1 MIICKAG
8 IQAIG
13 DRDTLRR
20 LISPNNKVSI
30 HQQCRILG
38 LSRTAH
44 YYKPKGESSENLEI
58 MQRIDKEH
66 TLHSAKGVVGMT
78 DYLQENGFC
87 VGVRRIRR
95 LMRKMGIEVLNE
107 AILRYGTPE
116 IINSDQGSK
125 FTCKEWSMVCS
136 SYSEMKVSMDGKGR
150 AKDNIWIE
158 RFWRTIKY
166 EYIYIHPEDTGLE
179 LYQGIKRFIDDYN
192 YNRRHQGINHRV
204 PSKIYLKE
212 VA

>member
-13 DRDTLRR
+13 DRDTRR
-20 LISPNNKVSI
+20 RMISPNGKLSI

-66 TLHSAKGVVGMT
+66 TLHPAKGVVGMT

-116 IINSDQGSK
+116 IINSDQGSQ

-166 EYIYIHPEDTGLE
+166 EYIYIHPEDTGAE

-204 PSKIYLKE
+204 PGKIYLKE

>member
-1 MIICKAG
+1 MVKTALVRVLLYG
-8 IQAIG
+8 A
-13 DRDTLRR
+13 
-20 LISPNNKVSI
+20 I

-44 YYKPKGESSENLEI
+44 YYKPKGESNENLEI

-116 IINSDQGSK
+116 IINSDQGSQ
-125 FTCKEWSMVCS
+125 FTCKEGSMVCS

-158 RFWRTIKY
+158 RFWRTIKD
-166 EYIYIHPEDTGLE
+166 EYIYIHPEDTGAK

-192 YNRRHQGINHRV
+192 YNRRRQGINHRV
-204 PSKIYLKE
+204 SGKIYLKE

>member
-1 MIICKAG
+1 M
-8 IQAIG
+8 
-13 DRDTLRR
+13 
-20 LISPNNKVSI
+20 ISPNGKLSI

-66 TLHSAKGVVGMT
+66 TLHPAKGVVGMT

-95 LMRKMGIEVLNE
+95 LMRKMGIELLNE

-116 IINSDQGSK
+116 IINSDQGSQ

-166 EYIYIHPEDTGLE
+166 EYIYIHPDDTGAE

-192 YNRRHQGINHRV
+192 YNRRHQGLNHRV

-212 VA
+212 VT

>member
-1 MIICKAG
+1 M
-8 IQAIG
+8 
-13 DRDTLRR
+13 
-20 LISPNNKVSI
+20 
-30 HQQCRILG
+30 ILG

-66 TLHSAKGVVGMT
+66 TLHPAKGVVGIT

-87 VGVRRIRR
+87 VGVRRVRR
-95 LMRKMGIEVLNE
+95 LMRKMGIELLNE

-116 IINSDQGSK
+116 IINSDQGSQL
-125 FTCKEWSMVCS
+125 TCKEWSMVCS

-158 RFWRTIKY
+158 RFWRTKKY
-166 EYIYIHPEDTGLE
+166 EYIYIHPEDTGAE

-204 PSKIYLKE
+204 PGKIYLKE